1 MKTENATFIQTLL
14 SILPKDIK
22 SDLAECLLSPE
33 PAPGKTF
40 KSFKDIKSF
49 SDACESIGTSEEE
62 FNRKYLELG
71 LDPDTINYERLKI
84 IAKAINFGWTPDW
97 SNTNQA
103 KWFPWFEV
111 RPSGSGF
118 SSSYSSYYY
127 DTTYVGSRLCTE
139 SREKA
144 KHVAMQFEALYEEY
158 LLYK

>member
-118 SSSYSSYYY
+118 SLSRSGYICVR
-127 DTTYVGSRLCTE
+127 TYVGSRLCFE
-139 SREKA
+139 SEEKCKYA
-144 KHVAMQFEALYEEY
+144 ASQFGDIYNAY
-158 LLYK
+158 LL